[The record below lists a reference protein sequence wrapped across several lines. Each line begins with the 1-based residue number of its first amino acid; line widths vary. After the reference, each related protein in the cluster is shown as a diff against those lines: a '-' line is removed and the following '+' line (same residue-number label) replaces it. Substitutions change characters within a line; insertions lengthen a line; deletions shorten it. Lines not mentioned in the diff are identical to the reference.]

1 MIDEIEQQL
10 NEYSVDSNNNKIIP
24 DCIIGSVGG
33 GGMMLGLIEG
43 IRRRGWFE
51 KKKNLKIVAVE
62 TIGADCFYQSVQQ
75 GKLVKLDAIT
85 R

>member
-1 MIDEIEQQL
+1 MIDEIEAQFNQ
-10 NEYSVDSNNNKIIP
+10 YTADGNNNLVIP

-33 GGMMLGLIEG
+33 GGMLLGLIEG

-51 KKKNLKIVAVE
+51 KKKDLKIVAVE

-75 GKLVKLDAIT
+75 GKLVTLDAIT